1 MPRARVLLI
10 LAIIASVGTST
21 CLADDYPL
29 FSADDEMLD
38 LVLEVPMRT
47 LLRSAKKRPVLD
59 GQLSYSDSDGNKV
72 TIGLTITTRGKS
84 RLEQCA
90 FPPLSITLNK
100 EQTRSTLFAGQRKLK
115 IVTHCR
121 NGAKYRRYLQQE
133 FGIYKAYNLLSENS
147 FRVRMLN
154 VTYRDSEEK
163 RRDQVVHNFFIESD
177 DEVAK
182 RLGMNKIKT
191 KTISP
196 KQFHVAETN
205 KYELFQYMI
214 ANTDWAIRK
223 GPRTET
229 CCHNGKV
236 IGRPESEDNWI
247 VLPYDFDQAGLIN
260 TEYALPAI
268 GLPIRNVKQRLYR
281 GRCGH
286 NEQLPVTIAL
296 FNAKRNEMEAVLA
309 PPALSEK
316 KQRGILK
323 YLKVF
328 FDTINDPK
336 KLNRQVIDK
345 CRGPKR

>member
-1 MPRARVLLI
+1 V
-10 LAIIASVGTST
+10 SSST

-29 FSADDEMLD
+29 FSADDESLD

-90 FPPLSITLNK
+90 FPPLSISLNK

-163 RRDQVVHNFFIESD
+163 RRDQVVHSFFIESD

-223 GPRTET
+223 GSGTEI

-236 IGRPESEDNWI
+236 IARPESEDNWI

-268 GLPIRNVKQRLYR
+268 GLPIRNVRQRLYR

-286 NEQLPVTIAL
+286 NEQLHVTMAL

-316 KQRGILK
+316 EQRAILK

>member
-1 MPRARVLLI
+1 MPRARVLSI
-10 LAIIASVGTST
+10 LTIIASVSSST

-29 FSADDEMLD
+29 FNADDEMLD
-38 LVLEVPMRT
+38 LILDVPMRT
-47 LLRSAKKRPVLD
+47 LLRSAKKKPVLD
-59 GQLSYSDSDGNKV
+59 GQLSYIDADGNNV
-72 TIGLTITTRGKS
+72 TIALTITTRGKS
-84 RLEQCA
+84 RLEQCS

-100 EQTRSTLFAGQRKLK
+100 EQTPSTLFAGQRKLK

-121 NGAKYRRYLQQE
+121 KGGKYRRYLQQE
-133 FGIYKAYNLLSENS
+133 FGIYKAYNLLSDYS

-163 RRDQVVHNFFIESD
+163 RRDEVVQSFFIESD
-177 DEVAK
+177 NEVAN
-182 RLGMNKIKT
+182 RLGMEKIET
-191 KTISP
+191 QRISP
-196 KQFHVAETN
+196 KQFDVAETN

-223 GPRTET
+223 GPGTEI

-236 IGRPESEDNWI
+236 IGRPKSEDNWI

-268 GLPIRNVKQRLYR
+268 ALPIRNVRQRLYR

-286 NEQLPVTIAL
+286 NEQLDATMAL
-296 FNAKRNEMEAVLA
+296 FNDKQNEMEAVLA

-316 KQRGILK
+316 ERKSALK

-345 CRGPKR
+345 CQGAKR

>member
-29 FSADDEMLD
+29 FSAVDEMLD
-38 LVLEVPMRT
+38 LVLDVPMRT

-121 NGAKYRRYLQQE
+121 SGAKYRRYLQQE
-133 FGIYKAYNLLSENS
+133 FGIYKAYNLLSEDS

-163 RRDQVVHNFFIESD
+163 RRDEVVQSFFIESD

-182 RLGMNKIKT
+182 RLGMKKIKT
-191 KTISP
+191 QTIAQ
-196 KQFHVAETN
+196 KQFDVAETN

-214 ANTDWAIRK
+214 ANTDWAIKK
-223 GPRTET
+223 GPGTEI

-236 IGRPESEDNWI
+236 IGRPDSEDNWI

-281 GRCGH
+281 GSCER
-286 NEQLPVTIAL
+286 NEQLDATIAL
-296 FNAKRNEMEAVLA
+296 FNARRNEMEAVLA

-316 KQRGILK
+316 KRRAVLK